1 MPMVQIPRTQ
11 GKIFHVPHGTP
22 YHVENS
28 LRGVVLAKRGG
39 YEGIDLDVNASSD
52 DVIFATHWGRPMLRD
67 GFHDPIGAL
76 PRTTDV
82 HRMTTDQVRRLRTA
96 DGFQIRRV
104 STLIKGARRL
114 GLSIE
119 VEAKPSPPLYAQRAW
134 KNLADELDG
143 EVEGVLVKV
152 LLDLGPHPENRLKA
166 AHAAGFRTC
175 AIVHGGH
182 GLKPEWESFVDT
194 FRA

>member
-1 MPMVQIPRTQ
+1 MIRIPRTQ

-28 LRGVVLAKRGG
+28 LRGIVLAKRGG
-39 YEGIDLDVNASSD
+39 YEGIDLDVNGSRD
-52 DVIFATHWGRPMLRD
+52 NIIFATHWGRPMLRD
-67 GFHDPIGAL
+67 GFHDPLGQL

-82 HRMTTDQVRRLRTA
+82 HDMTAEQVRRLRTR
-96 DGFQIRRV
+96 DGYQIRRV
-104 STLIKGARRL
+104 STLIEGARRL

-119 VEAKPSPPLYAQRAW
+119 VEAKPSPPLYRPRAW
-134 KNLADELDG
+134 HNLAEELNGD
-143 EVEGVLVKV
+143 VSGVLVKV
-152 LLDLGPHPENRLKA
+152 LLDLGTNPQNRLRA

-182 GLKPEWESFVDT
+182 NVKDEWAEFVDT
-194 FRA
+194 YRA